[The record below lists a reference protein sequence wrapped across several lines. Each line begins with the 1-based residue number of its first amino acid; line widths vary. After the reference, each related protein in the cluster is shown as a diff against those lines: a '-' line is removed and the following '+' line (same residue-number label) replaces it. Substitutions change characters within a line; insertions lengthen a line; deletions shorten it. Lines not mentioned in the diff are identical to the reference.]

1 MMKKYLLLLQQK
13 IIKNIFYIV
22 GTTFVVATL
31 IPSISMGQFSPN
43 ETAFPYD
50 IQGQTYNANAETTT
64 PDGVLT
70 TNVATDLIKTDTN
83 APTSILKRLTDFF
96 RLSGT
101 SYNPTGG
108 TSTSIAT
115 NYVKWIL
122 NILLGL
128 VSFLSLVMVIF
139 AFYLIFFSKGEEA
152 VGKAKKI
159 LVGVGIALAIMW
171 LSRFIASFFFDIYT
185 TVTN

>member
-1 MMKKYLLLLQQK
+1 MFWG
-13 IIKNIFYIV
+13 IFAV
-22 GTTFVVATL
+22 AVFV
-31 IPSISMGQFSPN
+31 PSVSMGQFS
-43 ETAFPYD
+43 ETESGFPYD
-50 IQGQTYNANAETTT
+50 IQGDAYVETDDA
-64 PDGVLT
+64 P
-70 TNVATDLIKTDTN
+70 TNLATDLIKPDTQES
-83 APTSILKRLTDFF
+83 TSLLSKLTDSF

-101 SYNPTGG
+101 SYDTG
-108 TSTSIAT
+108 TSKAT
-115 NYVKWIL
+115 NYVKRIL

-159 LVGVGIALAIMW
+159 LVGVGIALAIMG

-185 TVTN
+185 TVT